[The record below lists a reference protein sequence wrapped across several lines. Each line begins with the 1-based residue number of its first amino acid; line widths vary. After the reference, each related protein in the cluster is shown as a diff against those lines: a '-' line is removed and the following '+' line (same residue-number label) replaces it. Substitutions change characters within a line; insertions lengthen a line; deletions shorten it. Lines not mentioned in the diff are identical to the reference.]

1 MMVHRIAHL
10 DHRQADHG
18 QAASQRR
25 LHHRDRMGDVMGA
38 GDLTQRGDQAKAR
51 EGQIEGALWEK
62 RGFVDAKLTISPVL
76 PDDPYQCVRYKQG
89 FYSGQ
94 AKLMVAEVHA

>member
-1 MMVHRIAHL
+1 MSEQSVSYEEHL
-10 DHRQADHG
+10 AFLER
-18 QAASQRR
+18 
-25 LHHRDRMGDVMGA
+25 
-38 GDLTQRGDQAKAR
+38 
-51 EGQIEGALWEK
+51 QIEGALWEK